1 MVRKFIYTTKKF
13 TFLKY
18 LDILDKYLDEY
29 SKDFLKQSE
38 DNLKNHADE
47 DKEIEL
53 QANILPEYSLLA
65 EEFPDILRKSFIIT
79 CYSYL
84 EHGLKGH
91 CNFIKIRKSEPLDIT
106 DLGKGGIDQA
116 RTYLKKVANIEIS
129 SSNSWK
135 DIKNIG
141 QIRNRIV
148 HQDSSLLGE
157 GSDLRKYIN
166 SRPQYFS
173 INGNTFIIHAEY
185 CRYVINTIDDFLFS
199 VEKLIGIEEYGNE
212 QKYIIMSY

>member
-1 MVRKFIYTTKKF
+1 MIIYQTRKF
-13 TFLKY
+13 TFIKY
-18 LDILDKYLDEY
+18 LDVLDKYLDEY
-29 SKDFLKQSE
+29 STDFLKQSD

-47 DKEIEL
+47 DKEFEL
-53 QANILPEYSLLA
+53 EFNILPEYSLLA

-84 EHGLKGH
+84 EHGIKGH

-116 RTYLKKVANIEIS
+116 KTYLKKVANIDIS
-129 SSNSWK
+129 DTKSWN
-135 DIKNIG
+135 DIKHIG

-148 HQDSSLLGE
+148 HQDSSLPDE
-157 GSDLRKYIN
+157 GSDIRKYIN
-166 SRPQYFS
+166 SRPQDFS
-173 INGNTFIIHAEY
+173 INGNKFIIHAEY

-212 QKYIIMSY
+212 QKYFIMSI